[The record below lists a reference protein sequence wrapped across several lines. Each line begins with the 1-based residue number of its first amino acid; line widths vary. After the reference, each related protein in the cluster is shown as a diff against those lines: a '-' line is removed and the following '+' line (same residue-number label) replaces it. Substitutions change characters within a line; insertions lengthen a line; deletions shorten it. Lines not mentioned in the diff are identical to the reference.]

1 MQQAVAAPAP
11 APARDFEE
19 QTVQESNQRWAAIS
33 TCELTA
39 RECLEHKRVL
49 QITMHLI

>member
-1 MQQAVAAPAP
+1 MQQAAPAP
-11 APARDFEE
+11 APAPAEEFEE
-19 QTVQESNQRWAAIS
+19 QTVEESNQLWAAIS
-33 TCELTA
+33 TRERTA